1 MSFNNISSDLESS
14 GADARSI
21 HYKDFPEFET
31 LSHEIESILHQVN
44 SKQLPSFKN
53 LVSEYDSILRDDDD
67 SDKATKLNQF
77 APKVSEEIEQ
87 IIKNFKLINELTQKV
102 NKYLN
107 ECEHNRE
114 DEDSLRYLRQKESL
128 LINLVKSSL
137 RTYQTFQRKYE
148 LLQQNTI
155 NKYDKSKGQP
165 SNANP
170 SIEGDENQVQTQ
182 IQVPGT
188 NIQEQVQISY
198 EPVNAEEL
206 EQQTL
211 LIQERER
218 EIEQISQDITYIN
231 EIYSNL
237 EDIVHEQ
244 QFTIDTIED
253 NLLRYT
259 DDVHGASNEL
269 RRAERYQRRS
279 GGRMLCCLFILLGI
293 LAFIILISV
302 IF

>member
-1 MSFNNISSDLESS
+1 MSFNNISSDIESNA
-14 GADARSI
+14 ADVRSL

-31 LSHEIESILHQVN
+31 LSHEIESKLHQVN
-44 SKQLPSFKN
+44 SNLLPSFKK
-53 LVSEYDSILRDDDD
+53 LVNEYDSLLREEENA
-67 SDKATKLNQF
+67 DKPVKLNKF
-77 APKVSEEIEQ
+77 SYKITEEVDQ
-87 IIKNFKLINELTQKV
+87 VTKSFKLINELTQKI

-114 DEDSLRYLRQKESL
+114 DEDTIHYLRQKESL
-128 LINLVKSSL
+128 LINLIKSSL
-137 RTYQTFQRKYE
+137 KTYQTYQRKYE
-148 LLQQNTI
+148 TLQQNTV
-155 NKYDKSKGQP
+155 NKYGKSKGQDA
-165 SNANP
+165 SYNP
-170 SIEGDENQVQTQ
+170 DIEGQSQIQTQ
-182 IQVPGT
+182 IQIPGRNT
-188 NIQEQVQISY
+188 LEQVQISY

-218 EIEQISQDITYIN
+218 EIEQIGQDITYIN

-293 LAFIILISV
+293 VAFIILIGV